1 MELGRTRSDIM
12 ERVERL
18 EDAANRIRDDIA
30 VNMGAVAQVSPH
42 FLLRVKLYLA
52 AYTWRVG
59 LRCSSR
65 QSATCVYITPRPAP
79 CHYVY
84 FCFSQA
90 KLMH

>member
-1 MELGRTRSDIM
+1 MTVAHGQTAPDFEQDTINGSI
-12 ERVERL
+12 RL
-18 EDAANRIRDDIA
+18 HGWIGGSWC
-30 VNMGAVAQVSPH
+30 VPQVSPH